1 MGDGHVAA
9 WVSLV
14 DVIPN
19 PCYNHYCH
27 KTNVLAKFQ
36 HYISIFDLVTE
47 KNGAPGT
54 WAMGDGQL
62 VTWVSFIDVI
72 LKSIL

>member
-14 DVIPN
+14 DVN
-19 PCYNHYCH
+19 SKSLCH